1 MANSSY
7 SWDVSSVMY
16 MSSMFSDASAFSQDL
31 SGWVTDNVTACTNF
45 SSGSGLTPAQL
56 PKIHFI
62 DINIS

>member
-1 MANSSY
+1 
-7 SWDVSSVMY
+7 MY